1 MINNR
6 NSIKI
11 ELSQKQKTTFEKY
24 ICDRL
29 YMPKMR
35 VIIAIIVGIVGLILL
50 MSFIGFTSGKGKVLK
65 TDEYN
70 YASGDE
76 YEFPIELIT
85 GGILLL
91 VISGFNLFMYLNKV
105 IEKTNILTMLKNG
118 SYVVSEEKIV
128 AKEEKGTTYP
138 YYVHTN
144 IGGVCECPVFI
155 EYRNFAIGDRALCIY
170 ICNSRFAMQFSNY
183 N

>member
-24 ICDRL
+24 VSDQL
-29 YMPKMR
+29 YTPKMR

-50 MSFIGFTSGKGKVLK
+50 MSFIGFASGEGKILK

-70 YASGDE
+70 YSSGNE
-76 YEFPIELIT
+76 YEVPIKLLLT
-85 GGILLL
+85 GILLI
-91 VISGFNLFMYLNKV
+91 VFSGLNLFMYLNKV
-105 IEKTNILTMLKNG
+105 IEKTNILKMLKND

-128 AKEEKGTTYP
+128 AKEDKGTTYP

-144 IGGVCECPVFI
+144 IGGVCECPVFL

>member
-6 NSIKI
+6 NSTKI

-24 ICDRL
+24 ISDQL
-29 YMPKMR
+29 YTPKMR
-35 VIIAIIVGIVGLILL
+35 VIIAIIVGVAGLILL
-50 MSFIGFTSGKGKVLK
+50 MSFIGFTSGEGKVLK

-70 YASGDE
+70 YSSGDE
-76 YEFPIELIT
+76 YEIPFQLLVTGVFLI
-85 GGILLL
+85 
-91 VISGFNLFMYLNKV
+91 VISGLNLFLYLNKV

-128 AKEEKGTTYP
+128 AKEDQGTTYP

-170 ICNSRFAMQFSNY
+170 ICNSRFAMQLSNY